1 MSDAD
6 YDVEG
11 LALHLLRSTQ
21 AAALACQDWVGK
33 GDSKGADD
41 AAVKALREVLSE
53 VPGRGTVVIGEGEK
67 DDAPMLF
74 QGEEVGDGAGGA
86 FEIAVDPLE
95 GTSYCAQG
103 MEGAIAVIAA
113 GPPDSL
119 WATSSYYLDKLVV
132 GSGAK
137 GCIDLEAS
145 AQDNLEKVA
154 DGLGKKVE
162 DLTVVILDKP
172 RHEELIAEVRQAGAH
187 VVAIPDG
194 DVMGSLRALVPGGG
208 ADLSMGVG
216 GSPEG
221 VITACAAR
229 LLDGDMQARLAPQK
243 DDEKEQLEDD
253 DADLDRVRTL
263 DDLVGS
269 PDCAFVATAV
279 TDTPMLPA
287 PELTPSGWRVRS
299 LVVTP
304 RHAPL
309 FVESL
314 LPRES

>member
-1 MSDAD
+1 MAEAD

-11 LALHLLRSTQ
+11 MALHLLRSTQ
-21 AAALACQDWVGK
+21 AAALACQEFVGK
-33 GDSKGADD
+33 GDSKAADD
-41 AAVKALREVLSE
+41 AAVKALREVLSD
-53 VPGRGTVVIGEGEK
+53 VPGQGTVVIGEGEK
-67 DDAPMLF
+67 DDAPMLY
-74 QGEEVGDGAGGA
+74 QGEEVGDGSGGA
-86 FEIAVDPLE
+86 YDIAVDPLE
-95 GTSYCAQG
+95 GTSYCAEG

-113 GPPDSL
+113 APKGSL
-119 WATSSYYLDKLVV
+119 WGTSSYYMDKLVV

-137 GCIDLEAS
+137 GSIDLDAS
-145 AQDNLEKVA
+145 ATDNLEKVA
-154 DGLGKKVE
+154 EALGKAVE

-172 RHEELIAEVRQAGAH
+172 RHEELINEVREAGAH

-229 LLDGDMQARLAPQK
+229 LLGGDMQARLAPQK
-243 DDEKEQLEDD
+243 DEEKEQLEEEG
-253 DADLDRVRTL
+253 ADLERVRTL
-263 DDLVGS
+263 DDLAGS
-269 PDCAFVATAV
+269 DDCIFVASAV
-279 TDTPMLPA
+279 TGTPMLPA
-287 PELTPSGWRVRS
+287 PELTPAGWRVHS

-304 RHAPL
+304 RHSPL

-314 LPRES
+314 LPAQG